1 MLCAFSFL
9 FSWSPLL
16 NDQVL
21 GPPPRIRPPLQQPP
35 MRYGVV
41 MVWHCVV
48 WYCMICYRKV
58 WYGMAP
64 LPHPPP
70 HCALMQK
77 YPESS
82 YADCV
87 ARVAPTD
94 AKHITEGV
102 CKYISL
108 KV

>member
-1 MLCAFSFL
+1 
-9 FSWSPLL
+9 
-16 NDQVL
+16 
-21 GPPPRIRPPLQQPP
+21 
-35 MRYGVV
+35 
-41 MVWHCVV
+41 MVWSWYGIV
-48 WYCMICYRKV
+48 WYGIVLHGMICYRKV

-82 YADCV
+82 YADCI
-87 ARVAPTD
+87 AGVAPTNAN
-94 AKHITEGV
+94 AKHITESV

-108 KV
+108 EV